1 MPTNEPRAV
10 TLTAEEVAGQK
21 LALLHACEIISHVNA
36 KYPEDMDDADFQ
48 KALSILDAAETR
60 GWSLSNKG
68 DHPAKY
74 PISHTIWTDEGKK
87 LRGWRVVGR
96 RGVYWMV
103 AEEVNFT
110 TGEII
115 SWEYLN
121 TIAQCCIQALQENSI
136 LAAAEARAREEKEQ
150 SEQDAAIMAERRRD
164 GVLWHGFYRVSADS
178 GTWMQRSRIV
188 ASDKPMVWPHGWCVR
203 FENYRTDKADGYW
216 EEAEPDDW
224 IDILGALFKDL
235 ASAPPAASGPTDAEI
250 GDALDKAVED
260 LKDYAHD
267 IYDADLD
274 GYIADVRKAAN
285 AARAALRS
293 AKEAGR

>member
-136 LAAAEARAREEKEQ
+136 LAAAEARAREENQTLDSLAAEIR
-150 SEQDAAIMAERRRD
+150 EWQDATFPTATAASAAKHLLSEAHELVAQPTDPEEMAD
-164 GVLWHGFYRVSADS
+164 IFLLVIAVANKAGVNLAEAAAAKLAKNKARKWG
-178 GTWMQRSRIV
+178 
-188 ASDKPMVWPHGWCVR
+188 KP
-203 FENYRTDKADGYW
+203 NADGYV
-216 EEAEPDDW
+216 EHVKDD
-224 IDILGALFKDL
+224 D
-235 ASAPPAASGPTDAEI
+235 
-250 GDALDKAVED
+250 
-260 LKDYAHD
+260 
-267 IYDADLD
+267 
-274 GYIADVRKAAN
+274 